1 MLHNLVL
8 DHCLLCLQDGRIKL
22 SSADLQ
28 HLDADV
34 VEDVN
39 QVMKMTGSE
48 RVLNFDDFVNC
59 MLAVEVPI
67 SVSGT
72 GPLEL
77 SFATF
82 RT

>member
-8 DHCLLCLQDGRIKL
+8 DHCLLCLQDGHIKL

-67 SVSGT
+67 CVSGT